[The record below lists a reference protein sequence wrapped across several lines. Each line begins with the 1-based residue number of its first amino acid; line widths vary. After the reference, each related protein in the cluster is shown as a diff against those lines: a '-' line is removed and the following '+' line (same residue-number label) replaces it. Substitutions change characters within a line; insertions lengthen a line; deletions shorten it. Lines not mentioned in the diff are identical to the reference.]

1 MLCAQKSDLSFYLK
15 NMKLKYAPFIVRHF
29 TIHFNG
35 DPVIVQIISSTKNFK
50 IMAIGDKLFYVLIDF
65 LRLLTLAASNAVD
78 DITRNPTNHVLWVF
92 SFAADQ
98 TCLLRMLQVEAM

>member
-1 MLCAQKSDLSFYLK
+1 MHKNQFYNK
-15 NMKLKYAPFIVRHF
+15 NAHLQFATLQFIS
-29 TIHFNG
+29 NG
-35 DPVIVQIISSTKNFK
+35 DPVIVQIIPSTKNFK
-50 IMAIGDKLFYVLIDF
+50 IMTIGDKLLYVLIDF

-98 TCLLRMLQVEAM
+98 TCLLRMLQVEAV